1 MQMYTSQQNA
11 LEKEKDTFQ
20 NQIDESVIHYV
31 SSANRKVRKE
41 PFSFVRLPI
50 ESEDYL
56 KL

>member
-1 MQMYTSQQNA
+1 MYTSQQNA
-11 LEKEKDTFQ
+11 LEKDTFQ